1 MSFYRLVTMLLGHIF
16 EIFAA
21 FLKLGLTSFGGPV
34 AHLGYFHREFV
45 VRRRWLSEEAY
56 GELVGLGQFLPG
68 PASSQVGFAIGL
80 ARGGWWGGIAAWT
93 AFTLPSA
100 LAMLVFAYAVDRL
113 SGPLAAHV
121 LHGLKLVA
129 IPIVAQALIDMTGKL
144 APDRPRRLLAM
155 AATFLMLAMKAP
167 AMQFLTILMGGL
179 FGIWLCR
186 DRAKVADHTE
196 GWRPSQR
203 SGVICLLVF
212 VGLFIG
218 LPVAASWSSR
228 LALADIFYRAGAL
241 VFGGGHVVLPLL
253 RAALVPGWMS
263 DGAFLAGYGMA
274 QAMPGPLFTLAA
286 YLGAIALPAV
296 GMTAAVIALIA
307 LSLPGL
313 LLMAGMLPFQAR
325 LRQQPAARG
334 AVAGVNAVVVGILA
348 AALYNPLWTTG
359 VRDIGDV
366 AIVIATLILLT
377 VRGWRPLWIVL
388 VCVIVTMMRQLV

>member
-196 GWRPSQR
+196 DGAQVSAAASYACLSSWGSLLACPSRHHGLRGWLWRIS
-203 SGVICLLVF
+203 
-212 VGLFIG
+212 FIG
-218 LPVAASWSSR
+218 RGHWSLVAVMSSCPCCGPR
-228 LALADIFYRAGAL
+228 SCR
-241 VFGGGHVVLPLL
+241 GG
-253 RAALVPGWMS
+253 
-263 DGAFLAGYGMA
+263 
-274 QAMPGPLFTLAA
+274 
-286 YLGAIALPAV
+286 
-296 GMTAAVIALIA
+296 
-307 LSLPGL
+307 
-313 LLMAGMLPFQAR
+313 
-325 LRQQPAARG
+325 
-334 AVAGVNAVVVGILA
+334 
-348 AALYNPLWTTG
+348 
-359 VRDIGDV
+359 
-366 AIVIATLILLT
+366 
-377 VRGWRPLWIVL
+377 
-388 VCVIVTMMRQLV
+388 